1 MNLVRYLNV
10 DDVPKQYRNLYWLLS
25 LGNDF
30 SDRKSATLAIDT
42 FQPSLRNTVR
52 IAVYYEHD
60 DSVLCYYVAP

>member
-10 DDVPKQYRNLYWLLS
+10 DDVPKQYRNLFWLLS
-25 LGNDF
+25 LGNEF
-30 SDRKSATLAIDT
+30 SDRKSAALAVDT

-52 IAVYYEHD
+52 IAVYERD